1 MRTPRHLPG
10 VRNGAV
16 AKRQTR
22 SKNPANSS
30 RALGT
35 FSIGAGIPRSRQ
47 NTRRIS
53 SRALDRS
60 LREGRGARVMWMMIL
75 IGVAL
80 AAGFVFA
87 LRSQINTYRIAQAE
101 ELLKN
106 KLDEYASQQEFLTR
120 DQQRALS
127 ADEVERAG
135 RRNGLNHLKLD
146 KGADQDNASLRQV
159 VSRVPSLRAGQSDRP
174 AINAPRWV
182 PRSTKPVIP
191 VSQAKVV
198 RGVKT
203 GKAAKVVKV
212 VKLNPVKRESA
223 AGKARASVVKTR
235 KKRIE
240 DRG

>member
-1 MRTPRHLPG
+1 
-10 VRNGAV
+10 
-16 AKRQTR
+16 
-22 SKNPANSS
+22 
-30 RALGT
+30 
-35 FSIGAGIPRSRQ
+35 
-47 NTRRIS
+47 
-53 SRALDRS
+53 
-60 LREGRGARVMWMMIL
+60 MWMMIL

-146 KGADQDNASLRQV
+146 KEADQDNASVRQL
-159 VSRVPSLRAGQSDRP
+159 VSRVPSPSLRAGQSDRP
-174 AINAPRWV
+174 AINTPRWA
-182 PRSTKPVIP
+182 PGLAPGSIKPVRP

-212 VKLNPVKRESA
+212 VKLKPVKRESPA
-223 AGKARASVVKTR
+223 DKTRANVVKPR
-235 KKRIE
+235 KQNQRE
-240 DRG
+240 TSSARR